1 MEVRIL
7 APAEAELF
15 DAVAYYNG
23 ESEGLGYEFA
33 AEARR
38 TIARIIE
45 HPNAWAPISKHTRRC
60 RLNRFPYGILYQLR
74 PDTILIVRSCTSA
87 GSQKPGRNDS
97 YPINPNLGSRGPIQD
112 RTG

>member
-74 PDTILIVRSCTSA
+74 PDTILIVA
-87 GSQKPGRNDS
+87 VMH
-97 YPINPNLGSRGPIQD
+97 LSREPESWKKRLVPHQP
-112 RTG
+112 

>member
-7 APAEAELF
+7 APAEAELL
-15 DAVAYYNG
+15 DAVTYYNG

-45 HPNAWAPISKHTRRC
+45 HPNAWAPISKRTRRC

-74 PDTILIVRSCTSA
+74 PETILIVAVMHLRREPESWKKRLTPH
-87 GSQKPGRNDS
+87 QP
-97 YPINPNLGSRGPIQD
+97 
-112 RTG
+112 

>member
-7 APAEAELF
+7 APAEAELL
-15 DAVAYYNG
+15 DAVAFYNS

-74 PDTILIVRSCTSA
+74 PDTILIVAVMHLRREPESWKKRLA
-87 GSQKPGRNDS
+87 PHQP
-97 YPINPNLGSRGPIQD
+97 
-112 RTG
+112 

>member
-7 APAEAELF
+7 APAEAELL
-15 DAVAYYNG
+15 DAVAYYNS

-33 AEARR
+33 GEARR

-45 HPNAWAPISKHTRRC
+45 HPNAWTPISKHTRRC

-74 PDTILIVRSCTSA
+74 PDTILIVAVMHLRRDPESWKTRLA
-87 GSQKPGRNDS
+87 PHH
-97 YPINPNLGSRGPIQD
+97 P
-112 RTG
+112 

>member
-7 APAEAELF
+7 APAEAELL
-15 DAVAYYNG
+15 DAVTYYNG

-45 HPNAWAPISKHTRRC
+45 HPNAWAPISKRTRRC

-74 PDTILIVRSCTSA
+74 PETILIVAVMHLRREPEFWKTRLTPH
-87 GSQKPGRNDS
+87 QP
-97 YPINPNLGSRGPIQD
+97 
-112 RTG
+112 

>member
-7 APAEAELF
+7 APAEAELL
-15 DAVAYYNG
+15 DAIAYYNG

-45 HPNAWAPISKHTRRC
+45 HPNAWAAISKRTRRC
-60 RLNRFPYGILYQLR
+60 RLNRFPYGILYQR
-74 PDTILIVRSCTSA
+74 RRENILIVAVMHLRREPESWKKQLA
-87 GSQKPGRNDS
+87 PHQP
-97 YPINPNLGSRGPIQD
+97 
-112 RTG
+112 